1 MNKILI
7 IDDEEHLCWALGKG
21 LRQEGYQV
29 VTATRGKEG
38 LEIIRNETPSL
49 VILDLKMPEM
59 DGLEVLV
66 KAKDIIPQLPII
78 MLTAHGTINTAIEA
92 LKLGAVDYLTK
103 PIDLDALKII
113 VEQALKISR
122 LQEEVIFLRT
132 QLKYLKTE

>member
-1 MNKILI
+1 LNKILI
-7 IDDEEHLCWALGKG
+7 IDDEEYLCLALEKS

-29 VTATRGKEG
+29 AIATRGEQG
-38 LEIIRNETPSL
+38 LEMICNETPSL

-66 KAKDIIPQLPII
+66 KARDIIPQLPII
-78 MLTAHGTINTAIEA
+78 MLTAHSTINTAIEA

-113 VEQALKISR
+113 VEQALKVSR
-122 LQEEVIFLRT
+122 LQEEVTFLRT

>member
-7 IDDEEHLCWALGKG
+7 IDDEEYLCLALEKS

-29 VTATRGKEG
+29 AIATRGEQG

>member
-1 MNKILI
+1 
-7 IDDEEHLCWALGKG
+7 
-21 LRQEGYQV
+21 
-29 VTATRGKEG
+29 
-38 LEIIRNETPSL
+38 
-49 VILDLKMPEM
+49 
-59 DGLEVLV
+59 
-66 KAKDIIPQLPII
+66 